1 MRWAQLFLLPPY
13 FSVASIAASVRGEVS
28 CPTMGVFVCSDR
40 DARDVGRSVFL
51 LGDCSGVR
59 LSGEL
64 VSVVIR
70 VGSREVWR

>member
-1 MRWAQLFLLPPY
+1 VF
-13 FSVASIAASVRGEVS
+13 AASLYLGGQYSRFSCEVS
-28 CPTMGVFVCSDR
+28 CPTMGVFICSDCN
-40 DARDVGRSVFL
+40 ARDVGRSVFL

-59 LSGEL
+59 LSGVV